1 MSSPPPVLSNSGGRL
16 SHPWLPTCVE
26 MLRASLGAALL
37 LDAPLA
43 RAGCT
48 PSLPPPPSPGA
59 YSEAETLPLL
69 LRLAPARTGLA
80 TL

>member
-1 MSSPPPVLSNSGGRL
+1 MYPLPSS
-16 SHPWLPTCVE
+16 
-26 MLRASLGAALL
+26 
-37 LDAPLA
+37 
-43 RAGCT
+43 
-48 PSLPPPPSPGA
+48 PPPSPGA